1 MPPERLCHL
10 IGVSRAG
17 VLSMPPSSGGISTAT
32 STCKTRSRRLRW
44 RAEVQ
49 VTMCEEGT
57 AVGDGRSTTSTFGES
72 NHARD
77 NRWFASAT
85 VNDDDRF

>member
-1 MPPERLCHL
+1 MSPDRCQP
-10 IGVSRAG
+10 SRGSIDAAE
-17 VLSMPPSSGGISTAT
+17 LRGISTAT
-32 STCKTRSRRLRW
+32 STCKTRSRRLRR

-85 VNDDDRF
+85 VYDDDRF